1 MRRLAPR
8 WEIWLVA
15 AACVVPRLAV
25 LLHERGAIVGSFTE
39 KSDFFAETFVRSGT
53 YGFIPD
59 VPSAYTQPLYGFFL
73 VPIYWVFGR
82 SWAAIGLAQI
92 AVALAVALL
101 VHWTARRWISPRAG
115 VLAALVA
122 TLNPYLV
129 WHDVHVNREILD
141 QLLAVAMIALALLAW
156 EQRRIRVA
164 AALGAVAG
172 LAVLGNTRL
181 VALPLVLVAFL
192 APAFRGRTLVAGVAL
207 VAAAVVVAAPWVV
220 RNRVQVGCYALTTDG
235 RALWKANNER
245 TYETLKAGKW
255 IDNVPPVVADPP
267 TPDDAGKAYRQ
278 IGYVLRVDECAQMR
292 HYQHLVWVFWKE
304 HPGEKGKLA
313 VQATR
318 MLWDPRSIRTED
330 RPGRGTFLDHARSWA
345 EPIYAIPLFALAL
358 VGALVVPRVVA
369 ALAVLMLGYQ
379 TIMAMVFAG
388 TTRYR
393 APWDFVLALLAGGAL
408 VWIAERYRRP
418 VAAAPSPNRLPSQSR

>member
-1 MRRLAPR
+1 MRRLGPR
-8 WEIWLVA
+8 WEILLVA
-15 AACVVPRLAV
+15 AACVVPRLVV

-53 YGFIPD
+53 YGFIPG

-73 VPIYWVFGR
+73 VPIYWAFGR

-101 VHWTARRWISPRAG
+101 VYWIGRRWISPRAG
-115 VLAALVA
+115 LIAALVA

-141 QLLAVAMIALALLAW
+141 QLLAAGMTALALFAW
-156 EQRRIRVA
+156 ERRRVWVA

-172 LAVLGNTRL
+172 LAILGNTRL
-181 VALPLVLVAFL
+181 VALPLVFVAFL
-192 APAFRGRTLVAGVAL
+192 APAYRRRTLAAGAVLLGAAAL
-207 VAAAVVVAAPWVV
+207 VVAPWVV
-220 RNRVQVGCYALTTDG
+220 RNKVQVGCYALTTDA
-235 RALWKANNER
+235 RALWKANNVR
-245 TYETLKAGKW
+245 TYDTLKAGKW

-292 HYQHLVWVFWKE
+292 HYQHLVWTFWKQ
-304 HPGEKGKLA
+304 HPGEKALLA
-313 VQATR
+313 GQATR
-318 MLWDPRSIRTED
+318 MLWDPRSIQTED
-330 RPGRGTFLDHARSWA
+330 RPARGGFVDHARTWA
-345 EPIYAIPLFALAL
+345 EPLYAVPLFLLAI
-358 VGALVVPRVVA
+358 VGIFVVPRVVGALA
-369 ALAVLMLGYQ
+369 ALMLAYQ
-379 TIMAMVFAG
+379 TVMAMVFAG

-393 APWDFVLALLAGGAL
+393 APWDFLLALLAGGAL
-408 VWIAERYRRP
+408 VWLAERYRMR
-418 VAAAPSPNRLPSQSR
+418 VSAAPSPSQTR